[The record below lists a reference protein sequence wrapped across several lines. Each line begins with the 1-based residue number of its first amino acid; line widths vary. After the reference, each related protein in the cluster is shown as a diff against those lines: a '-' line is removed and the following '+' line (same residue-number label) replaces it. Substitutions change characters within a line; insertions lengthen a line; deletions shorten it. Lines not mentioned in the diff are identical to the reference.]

1 MILSHT
7 HNFIFI
13 KTHKTAGSSVEVALE
28 GICGPQ
34 DVVTPMK
41 TDDGGETESRNYHGQ
56 SRMSTLYAKNKFV
69 RKFISRTSNL
79 VAPYFWEHMPAHRVR
94 DLMGSSEFDQYFSFC
109 FERNPWE
116 KVVSY
121 YQWKTI
127 GQGRKLDSFRN
138 WIQHKPHRLPKDGKL
153 WSDGG
158 QQIVSCV
165 LDHRNVEEKL
175 QEVLKEIGAPSI
187 GSLPREKTRS
197 GRSRG
202 DYRDWYDQD
211 TKDAVAQHFAF
222 EIETMGYRFEDP
234 EPDRPIVRRS

>member
-1 MILSHT
+1 MILCHT

-13 KTHKTAGSSVEVALE
+13 KTHKTAGSSVELALE
-28 GICGPQ
+28 GVCGSQ

-41 TDDGGETESRNYHGQ
+41 TDDGGETESRNYHGSSQ
-56 SRMSTLYAKNKFV
+56 MSTLYAKNKFI
-69 RKFISRTSNL
+69 RKFISRTSRL
-79 VAPYFWEHMPAHRVR
+79 IAPYYWEHMPAPRVR
-94 DLMGSSEFDQYFSFC
+94 ELIGSSEFDRYFSFC

-138 WIQHKPHRLPKDGKL
+138 WIQKKPHRLPTDGKL
-153 WSDGG
+153 WADDGK
-158 QQIVSCV
+158 QIVSCV

-175 QEVLKEIGAPSI
+175 QSVMQEIGAPPV
-187 GSLPREKTRS
+187 GTLPKEKTKS

-211 TKDAVAQHFAF
+211 TRDAVANHFAF
-222 EIETMGYRFEDP
+222 EIETMGYRFDDP
-234 EPDRPIVRRS
+234 APDRPIVRRS